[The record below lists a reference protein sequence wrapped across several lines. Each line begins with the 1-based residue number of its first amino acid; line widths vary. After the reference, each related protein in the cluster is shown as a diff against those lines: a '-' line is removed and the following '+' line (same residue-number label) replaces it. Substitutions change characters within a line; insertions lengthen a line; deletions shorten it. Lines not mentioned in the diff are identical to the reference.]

1 MIIALNNKSNLEK
14 NRFRE
19 YQKELSTI
27 NTFNKM
33 IVCPTFLNI
42 SNYNLNNFSLGAQNV
57 SINDNGAYTGEISA
71 SQLKSFGVEY
81 AIVGHSERRQYQK
94 ETNDE
99 INKKVNNLLENDI
112 IPILCIGETRE
123 ERESGKVKEVLI
135 KELLTAVEN
144 VNDEDK
150 EKIIIA
156 YEPIW
161 AIGTGII
168 PTKSEIEEVFQLIK
182 KNFPKNKDVWLC
194 LMQSCSAPFAYSE
207 SCDHFVHDR
216 KGACCFACLNNA
228 FYKTWG
234 RKNHPHIGTP

>member
-1 MIIALNNKSNLEK
+1 M
-14 NRFRE
+14 
-19 YQKELSTI
+19 
-27 NTFNKM
+27 
-33 IVCPTFLNI
+33 NI

-123 ERESGKVKEVLI
+123 ER
-135 KELLTAVEN
+135 
-144 VNDEDK
+144 
-150 EKIIIA
+150 
-156 YEPIW
+156 

-168 PTKSEIEEVFQLIK
+168 PSNSEIEEVFQLIK
-182 KNFPKNKDVWLC
+182 KNFPKNKVLYGG
-194 LMQSCSAPFAYSE
+194 SANE
-207 SCDHFVHDR
+207 KNIDI
-216 KGACCFACLNNA
+216 LNQCKIIDGYLLGGISLKPDKLKIFLSKLEN
-228 FYKTWG
+228 
-234 RKNHPHIGTP
+234 R

>member
-19 YQKELSTI
+19 YQKELATI

-112 IPILCIGETRE
+112 IPILCIF
-123 ERESGKVKEVLI
+123 
-135 KELLTAVEN
+135 AVSTSLA
-144 VNDEDK
+144 V
-150 EKIIIA
+150 I
-156 YEPIW
+156 
-161 AIGTGII
+161 
-168 PTKSEIEEVFQLIK
+168 
-182 KNFPKNKDVWLC
+182 
-194 LMQSCSAPFAYSE
+194 
-207 SCDHFVHDR
+207 
-216 KGACCFACLNNA
+216 
-228 FYKTWG
+228 
-234 RKNHPHIGTP
+234 

>member
-123 ERESGKVKEVLI
+123 ERVSGKVKEVLI

-161 AIGTGII
+161 AIGTGRTATAEQANETIGYI
-168 PTKSEIEEVFQLIK
+168 RSVIERAYGREVAEAVRIQYGGSVNPSNIKELMAQEHIDGALVGGASLDPKSFLSLVNYQ
-182 KNFPKNKDVWLC
+182 
-194 LMQSCSAPFAYSE
+194 
-207 SCDHFVHDR
+207 
-216 KGACCFACLNNA
+216 G
-228 FYKTWG
+228 
-234 RKNHPHIGTP
+234 

>member
-42 SNYNLNNFSLGAQNV
+42 SNYNLNNFSLGSQNV

-112 IPILCIGETRE
+112 I
-123 ERESGKVKEVLI
+123 
-135 KELLTAVEN
+135 N
-144 VNDEDK
+144 
-150 EKIIIA
+150 
-156 YEPIW
+156 
-161 AIGTGII
+161 
-168 PTKSEIEEVFQLIK
+168 
-182 KNFPKNKDVWLC
+182 
-194 LMQSCSAPFAYSE
+194 
-207 SCDHFVHDR
+207 
-216 KGACCFACLNNA
+216 
-228 FYKTWG
+228 
-234 RKNHPHIGTP
+234 